1 VDAIGSLANTSS
13 YHPEVDLPYAGLTMR
28 LMTYEVGGLSEHDVE
43 IARSPA
49 SAAGSRSGQ
58 GASADEVAVLIQ
70 RPRQDDEVHLPV
82 IVNGHDP
89 NDGLAQAV
97 ARYKHHARPHL
108 SCVAS
113 VAQR

>member
-1 VDAIGSLANTSS
+1 VDAIGSLADTSNH
-13 YHPEVDLPYAGLTMR
+13 HPEVDLRYAGLTVR
-28 LMTYEVGGLSEHDVE
+28 LMTHEVGGLSERDIE
-43 IARSPA
+43 MARSPA

-58 GASADEVAVLIQ
+58 GASADEVAVLLQ
-70 RPRQDDEVHLPV
+70 RPRQYGEVHLAV

-97 ARYKHHARPHL
+97 ARHQHHARPHL